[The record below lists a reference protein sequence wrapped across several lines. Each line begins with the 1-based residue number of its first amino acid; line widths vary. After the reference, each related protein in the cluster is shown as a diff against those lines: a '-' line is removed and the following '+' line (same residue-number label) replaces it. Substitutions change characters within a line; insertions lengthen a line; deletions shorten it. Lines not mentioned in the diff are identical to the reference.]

1 MRVSAIVS
9 MPPTLLATAL
19 VAGHAKHHGLA
30 DMAVQWALVLI
41 GTALLINVVASAWA
55 ILRERET
62 SATGD
67 RRHLYV
73 AAATRRPPASEVVDK
88 PSAATKLS
96 TTQAKGD

>member
-19 VAGHAKHHGLA
+19 VAGHAEHHGLA

-67 RRHLYV
+67 TGAISTSRR
-73 AAATRRPPASEVVDK
+73 RRGVRPHRRS
-88 PSAATKLS
+88 S
-96 TTQAKGD
+96 TSRRLPQS